1 MEQLNITEK
10 KGSDYMLLEVQG
22 TINSYT
28 FDDFQTKVYSFI
40 DKTNLCVDLAK
51 VTNLSSAGLGV
62 LMTAHEDSI
71 EKGHKLFILKPSEVV
86 KLALQSTGFLSTFN
100 IISTVSEIA

>member
-10 KGSDYMLLEVQG
+10 KGSDYMLIEVQG

-40 DKTNLCVDLAK
+40 DKTNLVVEMAK
-51 VTNLSSAGLGV
+51 VSNLSSAGLGV
-62 LMTAHEDSI
+62 LMTAHEDAM
-71 EKGHKLFILKPSEVV
+71 EKGRKLYILRPSEVV

-100 IISTVSEIA
+100 IISTVSEIS

>member
-1 MEQLNITEK
+1 MEQLSITEK
-10 KGSDYMLLEVQG
+10 KGPNYMLLDVTG

-28 FDDFQTKVYSFI
+28 FNDFQNRVYSYI
-40 DKTNLCVDLAK
+40 EKADLIVEMSK

-62 LMTAHEDSI
+62 LMTAHEDAI
-71 EKGHKLFILKPSEVV
+71 EKEHRLYIMRPSEVV

-100 IISTVSEIA
+100 VISTVSEIS